1 MPGGNKNIK
10 PADGVQFKPGESGN
24 PAGRPPK
31 LLNQLNAELKEQGYE
46 PLKESQI
53 IEAYLLLLNMDKDA
67 INELTGGKVPA
78 IIDIAA
84 KGINGKRGLDA
95 VEKLLERAIG
105 KAQQRAD
112 ITSKGEKINEID
124 YSKLSDEVLD
134 ELLAARTDEE
144 SSS

>member
-1 MPGGNKNIK
+1 
-10 PADGVQFKPGESGN
+10 
-24 PAGRPPK
+24 
-31 LLNQLNAELKEQGYE
+31 
-46 PLKESQI
+46 
-53 IEAYLLLLNMDKDA
+53 
-67 INELTGGKVPA
+67 
-78 IIDIAA
+78 
-84 KGINGKRGLDA
+84 LDA

-112 ITSKGEKINEID
+112 ITSKGEKINDID